1 MINVLK
7 RLAELDATNPN
18 VVKSLE
24 DATLINPQPMVAES
38 GIGECGMMPEMGL
51 PGAIPSQP
59 HTPAS
64 INMTA
69 ASGDEL
75 SGMLRDI
82 MTLAGRGEQAMP
94 TSSPAMALEPAAAP
108 SREPTDI
115 MRSVLDKMNAVDSD
129 DEITGLD
136 QDGDGDHDMGD
147 HDMEKDEGV
156 YTDPDGDED
165 PADAADQADDER
177 RRGEEEL
184 GEYDNT
190 PADPNKKNEFDA
202 NQFAKNDNTPGQGD
216 RMDGD
221 RPKAFPTME
230 QIEKSLFSEY
240 QRFIREN

>member
-51 PGAIPSQP
+51 PGAMPSQP

-82 MTLAGRGEQAMP
+82 MTLAGRSEP
-94 TSSPAMALEPAAAP
+94 TTPISTPPIALEPVATP

-115 MRSVLDKMNAVDSD
+115 MRSVLDKMNAVDTD

-136 QDGDGDHDMGD
+136 HDGDGDHDMGD
-147 HDMEKDEGV
+147 HDMEKD
-156 YTDPDGDED
+156 DDED
-165 PADAADQADDER
+165 K
-177 RRGEEEL
+177 EEVE
-184 GEYDNT
+184 EYDNT
-190 PADPNKKNEFDA
+190 PADPNDKNEFDA

-230 QIEKSLFSEY
+230 QIEQHLLAEY
-240 QRFIREN
+240 AKFNQLRK